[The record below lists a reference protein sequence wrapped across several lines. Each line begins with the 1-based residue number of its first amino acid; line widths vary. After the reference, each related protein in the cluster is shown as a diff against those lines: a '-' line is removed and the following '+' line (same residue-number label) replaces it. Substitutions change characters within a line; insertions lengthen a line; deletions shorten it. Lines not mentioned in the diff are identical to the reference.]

1 MALQGASQTAP
12 EAMQVK
18 QGAISLA
25 AAESCLSRP
34 HQESSDIALQHSA
47 PDADSH
53 KATILT
59 CRRMLLD
66 IASIKVQLH

>member
-1 MALQGASQTAP
+1 
-12 EAMQVK
+12 MQVK
-18 QGAISLA
+18 LDAISLA
-25 AAESCLSRP
+25 AAESFLLQQ
-34 HQESSDIALQHSA
+34 HQEGSSIASQQPWA

-53 KATILT
+53 KATVLT